1 MRMDSELHTW
11 MGTVSTPPV
20 EQARS
25 IFSELGYTISGDGAE
40 FRAEREW
47 KVVRVSVVTDPEET
61 PRTGSLRC
69 FVTYRD
75 RVESLERRLSGMN
88 PDYEWAIISI
98 GEDDDYDVVRAPPT
112 SG

>member
-1 MRMDSELHTW
+1 MRE
-11 MGTVSTPPV
+11 VSIPLV

-25 IFSELGYTISGDGAE
+25 IFSELGYTISGDGSE

-47 KVVRVSVVTDPEET
+47 KVVRVSAVSNLEDAPD
-61 PRTGSLRC
+61 TGSLRC

-75 RVESLERRLSGMN
+75 GVESLERRLARMK

-98 GEDDDYDVVRAPPT
+98 GDDDEYDVVRAPPT
-112 SG
+112 LA